1 MRRRPIILLLV
12 LVALAVA
19 TIVATGGDHD
29 GRLWSWLA
37 SLHGTPRH

>member
-19 TIVATGGDHD
+19 TIVATGGDH
-29 GRLWSWLA
+29 
-37 SLHGTPRH
+37 